1 MSLCLECHPCW
12 PAHSKIIPPSLLCF
26 LLRGRGLINSG
37 CAETRP
43 FPKRAPPHEW
53 SLRASSFYFGAG
65 LIGLLVLPTTEVD
78 GDVPATCGG
87 CMVLSLWSL
96 RRWRDAMF
104 EGPSGRSRGRTKFAE
119 PSNDRAVRF
128 IQRWSK
134 KAAIY
139 FLCPFLV
146 CRLPRAQGLTRLIH
160 PILACAF
167 GEQRKSTSPY
177 APHPCF
183 GGRKRC
189 QSGL

>member
-1 MSLCLECHPCW
+1 MNAPSELARFTSGQADWSPTARLDEHRPKNLSKLARFSVPGAAW
-12 PAHSKIIPPSLLCF
+12 ISPNVRAH
-26 LLRGRGLINSG
+26 
-37 CAETRP
+37 AD
-43 FPKRAPPHEW
+43 
-53 SLRASSFYFGAG
+53 SFSAG
-65 LIGLLVLPTTEVD
+65 WTVG
-78 GDVPATCGG
+78 ATCDLREVHGATAA
-87 CMVLSLWSL
+87 VVF

-104 EGPSGRSRGRTKFAE
+104 EGPLGQSPGRTKFAE

-128 IQRWSK
+128 IQCWSK
-134 KAAIY
+134 KGAIH
-139 FLCPFLV
+139 FLCPLLV